1 MVLGQLQASLYQRK
15 KAGKKAIAGNAHM
28 SVAQTTADRVNY
40 RPQDYNQGLSVNG
53 NVDKFNIMLL

>member
-1 MVLGQLQASLYQRK
+1 LLEMRIWVW
-15 KAGKKAIAGNAHM
+15 H
-28 SVAQTTADRVNY
+28 QTTADRVNY